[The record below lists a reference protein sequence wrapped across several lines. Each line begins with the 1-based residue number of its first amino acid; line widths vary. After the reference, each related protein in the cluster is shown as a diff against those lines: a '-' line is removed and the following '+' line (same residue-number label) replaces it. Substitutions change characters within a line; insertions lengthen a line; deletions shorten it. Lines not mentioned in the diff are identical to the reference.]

1 MTEKIIEIRTMI
13 TDNVRYLDYSDYER
27 RLQYIELRG
36 RLLEL
41 RYNHNH
47 DDRGRFCSGGGGG
60 RMSSASSSE
69 NSEKDLDKSEKSVD
83 NSNDGTEKSSISTN
97 ESEKSIDNSKKGVEK
112 SVDKSEKS
120 DTIEE
125 TPEQKQL
132 RQMEKNGEVSL
143 QINSNIQ
150 NRHYKG
156 TSEYKTFSADGIEKS
171 YFNVPQSELQQLLN
185 EKFATGSVRID
196 KAGVAREI
204 IDFGKNV
211 GYDTKTKQETSFV
224 KVHYS
229 KRKTHMSP
237 YTPNSNE

>member
-1 MTEKIIEIRTMI
+1 MTEKILETRTCMVE
-13 TDNVRYLDYSDYER
+13 NVRLLDYSDYER
-27 RLQYIELRG
+27 RLQYIELRERID
-36 RLLEL
+36 RLDYMEL

-47 DDRGRFCSGGGGG
+47 DEKGRFCSGSGGG
-60 RMSSASSSE
+60 RLSSAS
-69 NSEKDLDKSEKSVD
+69 EKKLY
-83 NSNDGTEKSSISTN
+83 SNGGAN
-97 ESEKSIDNSKKGVEK
+97 PEK
-112 SVDKSEKS
+112 SVDKSKKS

-132 RQMEKNGEVSL
+132 KQMIENGEVSL
-143 QINSNIQ
+143 QINANIQ

-185 EKFATGSVRID
+185 EKAATGSVRID
-196 KAGVAREI
+196 SAGVAREI

-211 GYDTKTKQETSFV
+211 GYDSKIKQETSFV
-224 KVHYS
+224 KIHYS

-237 YTPNSNE
+237 YTPNMNE